1 MRGVGQSPS
10 VVEASQSSFRD
21 IRKKGRE
28 QIVKSSLQM
37 LMNTDMIQETRGG
50 EQAHVMGG
58 GEGGEELI
66 GRGPERREGGE
77 EAMKGGVIGELVSH
91 DRTGGSGVSDHNDDG
106 TMDSVKGKYFQT
118 TSAHSSHITHEDK
131 N

>member
-37 LMNTDMIQETRGG
+37 LLNTDMIQETRGG

-58 GEGGEELI
+58 GEGGEELM
-66 GRGPERREGGE
+66 GGGE
-77 EAMKGGVIGELVSH
+77 EAMKGGVIGELASH

-106 TMDSVKGKYFQT
+106 TMDSVKGKYFQA
-118 TSAHSSHITHEDK
+118 TSAHSSHITHED
-131 N
+131 NN

>member
-1 MRGVGQSPS
+1 MAYQ
-10 VVEASQSSFRD
+10 A
-21 IRKKGRE
+21 
-28 QIVKSSLQM
+28 M
-37 LMNTDMIQETRGG
+37 LLNTDMIQETRGG
-50 EQAHVMGG
+50 EQAHVMGR

-66 GRGPERREGGE
+66 GRGPEGGGE
-77 EAMKGGVIGELVSH
+77 EAMKGVIGELVSH

-106 TMDSVKGKYFQT
+106 TMDSVKGKYFQA

>member
-37 LMNTDMIQETRGG
+37 LLNTDMIQETRGG

-58 GEGGEELI
+58 GEGGEELM
-66 GRGPERREGGE
+66 GGGE

-106 TMDSVKGKYFQT
+106 TMDSVKGKYFQA

>member
-37 LMNTDMIQETRGG
+37 LLNTDMIQETR
-50 EQAHVMGG
+50 
-58 GEGGEELI
+58 EGGEELM
-66 GRGPERREGGE
+66 GGGE
-77 EAMKGGVIGELVSH
+77 EAMKGEVIGELVSH

-106 TMDSVKGKYFQT
+106 TMDSVKGKYFQA

>member
-37 LMNTDMIQETRGG
+37 LLNTDMIQETRGG
-50 EQAHVMGG
+50 GQAHVMGG
-58 GEGGEELI
+58 GEGGEELM
-66 GRGPERREGGE
+66 GGGE
-77 EAMKGGVIGELVSH
+77 EAMKGGVIGELMSH

-106 TMDSVKGKYFQT
+106 TMDSVKGKYFQA
-118 TSAHSSHITHEDK
+118 TSAHSSHITHED
-131 N
+131 NN

>member
-37 LMNTDMIQETRGG
+37 LLNTDMIQETRGG
-50 EQAHVMGG
+50 
-58 GEGGEELI
+58 
-66 GRGPERREGGE
+66 GE
-77 EAMKGGVIGELVSH
+77 EAMKGEVIGELVSH

-106 TMDSVKGKYFQT
+106 TMDSVKGKYFQA
-118 TSAHSSHITHEDK
+118 TSAHSSHITHED
-131 N
+131 NN

>member
-21 IRKKGRE
+21 IRKKGRG

-37 LMNTDMIQETRGG
+37 LLNTDMIQETRGG

-58 GEGGEELI
+58 REGGEELM
-66 GRGPERREGGE
+66 GGGE

-106 TMDSVKGKYFQT
+106 TMDSVKGKYFQA

>member
-37 LMNTDMIQETRGG
+37 LLNTDMIQETRGG

-58 GEGGEELI
+58 GEGREELM
-66 GRGPERREGGE
+66 GGGE

-106 TMDSVKGKYFQT
+106 TMDSVKGKYFQA
-118 TSAHSSHITHEDK
+118 TSAHSSHITHED
-131 N
+131 NN